1 MFYIK
6 YNPRLQL
13 QLDRYHQSKLP
24 LVTKSLVK
32 SCPRLVDMIKPS
44 TGNLSKY
51 KFEIVAKPEVTF
63 KTLSSDLGQVGVIAS
78 YLAV

>member
-1 MFYIK
+1 
-6 YNPRLQL
+6 
-13 QLDRYHQSKLP
+13 
-24 LVTKSLVK
+24 
-32 SCPRLVDMIKPS
+32 MIKPS